1 MPWSV
6 QTWLSAARATEDDPA
21 HSVALAHDLAD
32 FARLL
37 APMVARATWL
47 RTRVDLTAWR

>member
-6 QTWLSAARATEDDPA
+6 QTWLSAAEATEDDP
-21 HSVALAHDLAD
+21 AD

-47 RTRVDLTAWR
+47 CTRVDLTAWR